1 MELYLK
7 IEQVIYQYKSFLSIG
22 NTVTEEDVRHAIRW
36 VMRNNPDIFWFAH
49 QYHYDEVSSTIHFQ
63 YTFSAER
70 VKTIQQSINDVI
82 ENDFCIE
89 YAKKLSQQEQ
99 VAYVYKWLVTYC
111 TYNAN
116 SAYNQSIYSV
126 FVRRNSICTGYTK
139 AAQYLFNL
147 LGIESRLVFGRLH
160 NDKEDGRH
168 CWNIV
173 KVDNEYYHFDA
184 CFGDSILDNV
194 AIKSGVQ
201 ELFKIDGI
209 NYNFLCVS
217 TEEILRTRSIEDI
230 TTLPN
235 CSNSWSKALKN
246 SLALIKLKQREDIKG
261 CLLSHI
267 GSSAD
272 IYLCSKD
279 KNTVLKVFRPNSKTT
294 SQEEYHYMQQTKGCQ
309 HLLQCNEQYTDI
321 TQNIVAI
328 EQSTPIVDLLCS
340 HYYELSLKG
349 LIKIATDVA
358 KAWKQCQE
366 RGILYRDIHVCNIYR
381 SNDGIFKLG
390 DFGSCTNKFDLKE
403 TVGNQWFMAPEIFVS
418 GIFTE
423 GSAVYSISMVMYFI
437 LNNLRPA
444 FWAQGC
450 EDEALQKR
458 MYGHNLPIL
467 TGCIN
472 LPPHIK
478 TKLDK
483 FFRAASASLPKERI
497 SSVAEFIYELERLSL
512 YCEDSDYIIHSKG
525 FSLDFDLDAENND
538 GLDVCLVSH
547 EDNHRYAMEDEVEQ
561 MCTTAMSLP
570 TSAYTNDIVLDD
582 VIISVDDVEEFART
596 RGGWNDDCDSA
607 EPNDSSDNDWDS
619 DFRVDEVESLVYSME
634 PCNSSDSDNFVP
646 DNEIISVDEVEGF
659 VRTRGGWNDES
670 DSVELNKSSDS
681 DWCSDFRVDE
691 IESLANSISLPIPP
705 RDTNIVESDSSRNVD
720 EHWMDAF
727 VIESVH
733 NATIYSYSYE
743 SFVPLRSLSD
753 NTRLKKLKNEYEKT
767 ITCLTRQQEQLKSVQ
782 NQINELKNKKNEIEI
797 HLKNSPGMIRS
808 AVGGFLSSIIGGFV
822 EIVGAL
828 AGFTSTS
835 SDEAKEK
842 LLEYDK
848 ELEEKKA
855 QAQICEKQ
863 IEGFIQQKNNLEK
876 ELAVLKEQNKYNE
889 VYSSIFAP
897 AEVKRKSHLQV
908 QVYLHLYEESE
919 KVKSL
924 AQESDKNAERRD
936 YMPLSLK
943 LQKGDK
949 VDVEFN
955 VYGETRLASE
965 RKSIIWQGSFTKCTF
980 DYFVPKD
987 IDVEELSCVVLL
999 SVNGVP
1005 IGEMRFITR
1014 VIETP
1019 RQLNPEIL
1027 AHKYS
1032 KVFIS
1037 YSHQDESKVKFLH
1050 EGLELGSV
1058 PHFFDRKYLK
1068 TGDVFPQVIQDYINS
1083 ADLFILC
1090 WSENASKSEYVQ
1102 KERLQALKRAFPQ
1115 VQPENAAK
1123 LRIYPMNIEPRAEL
1137 PIDMKNYYHFGEI

>member
-1 MELYLK
+1 MEKLLYHDIYSAVYSHNSDLK
-7 IEQVIYQYKSFLSIG
+7 LNQSSTPCEIR
-22 NTVTEEDVRHAIRW
+22 NAIHW
-36 VMRNNPDIFWFAH
+36 IMRDNPDIFWFAH
-49 QYHYDEVSSTIHFQ
+49 QYHYDEASFTIHFQ
-63 YTFSAER
+63 YTFSPER

-89 YAKKLSQQEQ
+89 YVKKLNLQEQ
-99 VAYVYKWLVTYC
+99 VAYIYKWLVTYC

-126 FVRRNSICTGYTK
+126 FVRRNSVCTGYAK

-168 CWNIV
+168 CWNLV

-201 ELFKIDGI
+201 ELLKINGI
-209 NYNFLCVS
+209 NYTFLCVS
-217 TEEILRTRSIEDI
+217 INEILRTRTIEDI
-230 TTLPN
+230 TTLPD
-235 CSNSWSKALKN
+235 CPNSWSKTLIN

-261 CLLSHI
+261 CPLSHI

-294 SQEEYHYMQQTKGCQ
+294 SLEEYHYMQQTKGCR
-309 HLLQCNEQYTDI
+309 HLLQCNEDYTDI
-321 TQNIVAI
+321 THNTVAI

-349 LIKIATDVA
+349 LIKMATDVA
-358 KAWKQCQE
+358 KAWKECQK
-366 RGILYRDIHVCNIYR
+366 RGVLYRDIHVCNIYR

-390 DFGSCTNKFDLKE
+390 DFGSCTNKFDPKE
-403 TVGNQWFMAPEIFVS
+403 AVGNQWFMAPETFVS
-418 GIFTE
+418 GVFTE
-423 GSAVYSISMVMYFI
+423 ASAVYSISMVMYFI

-444 FWAQGC
+444 FWTQGC

-458 MYGHNLPIL
+458 MNGHNLP
-467 TGCIN
+467 TPAGCIN

-478 TKLDK
+478 TKLNR

-497 SSVAEFIYELERLSL
+497 SSVAEFIYELERLTF
-512 YCEDSDYIIHSKG
+512 YCEASDYIIHRKG
-525 FSLDFDLDAENND
+525 FSLDFDLDVENND
-538 GLDVCLVSH
+538 GLDVCWVSH
-547 EDNHRYAMEDEVEQ
+547 EANHRYAMEDEVEQ

-570 TSAYTNDIVLDD
+570 TSVYTNDIVLDD
-582 VIISVDDVEEFART
+582 AIISVDDVEEFART
-596 RGGWNDDCDSA
+596 RGGWNDEC
-607 EPNDSSDNDWDS
+607 
-619 DFRVDEVESLVYSME
+619 
-634 PCNSSDSDNFVP
+634 
-646 DNEIISVDEVEGF
+646 
-659 VRTRGGWNDES
+659 
-670 DSVELNKSSDS
+670 DSVEPNNSSDS

-691 IESLANSISLPIPP
+691 IESLAYSISLPTPP
-705 RDTNIVESDSSRNVD
+705 HNANIVESDSSCNVD

-733 NATIYSYSYE
+733 NATKESNNYSYSYE
-743 SFVPLRSLSD
+743 SFVPLSSLSD

-767 ITCLTRQQEQLKSVQ
+767 ITYLTRQQNLLKSVQ
-782 NQINELKNKKNEIEI
+782 SQIDELKNKKNEIEI
-797 HLKNSPGMIRS
+797 HLKNSPGMIGS
-808 AVGGFLSSIIGGFV
+808 AVGGFLSSLIGGFV
-822 EIVGAL
+822 GIAGAL
-828 AGFTSTS
+828 AGSTSTS

-842 LLEYDK
+842 LLECDK
-848 ELEEKKA
+848 ELEAKMA
-855 QAQICEKQ
+855 QALMCKKQ
-863 IEGFIQQKNNLEK
+863 IEDFKQQKSNLEK
-876 ELAVLKEQNKYNE
+876 KLAVLEEQNKYNE

-924 AQESDKNAERRD
+924 AKESDKNAERRD
-936 YMPLSLK
+936 YIPLSLK
-943 LQKGDK
+943 LKKGDK

-965 RKSIIWQGSFTKCTF
+965 CKSIIWQSSFTKCSF

-987 IDVEELSCVVLL
+987 IDVYELSCVALL

-1019 RQLNPEIL
+1019 RQLNPEII

-1068 TGDVFPQVIQDYINS
+1068 AGDVFPQVIQDYINS

-1102 KERLQALKRAFPQ
+1102 KERLQALERAFPQ

-1137 PIDMKNYYHFGEI
+1137 PSDMKNYYHFGEI

>member
-1 MELYLK
+1 MATSKTYFDFEYSIRSQRTKLK
-7 IEQVIYQYKSFLSIG
+7 LVQYSSPDEIR
-22 NTVTEEDVRHAIRW
+22 NAIRW
-36 VMRNNPDIFWFAH
+36 VMRDNPDIFWFAH
-49 QYHYDEVSSTIHFQ
+49 QYHYDEDSSAIHFQ

-70 VKTIQQSINDVI
+70 VKTIQQSINDVVK
-82 ENDFCIE
+82 NDFCIE
-89 YAKKLSQQEQ
+89 YVKRLSQQEQ

-126 FVRRNSICTGYTK
+126 FVRRNSVCTGYAK

-168 CWNIV
+168 CWNLV
-173 KVDNEYYHFDA
+173 KVGKEYYHFDA
-184 CFGDSILDNV
+184 CFGDSILYNV

-201 ELFKIDGI
+201 EIFKINGI

-217 TEEILRTRSIEDI
+217 TDVILRTRTIEDI
-230 TTLPN
+230 TTLPD
-235 CSNSWSKALKN
+235 CPNSWSKTLIN
-246 SLALIKLKQREDIKG
+246 SLAQIKLKEREGIKG

-279 KNTVLKVFRPNSKTT
+279 KNTVLKVFRPDSKTT
-294 SQEEYHYMQQTKGCQ
+294 SSAEYHYMQQTKGCR

-321 TQNIVAI
+321 TQNSVAI

-349 LIKIATDVA
+349 LIKMATDVA
-358 KAWKQCQE
+358 KAWKECQK
-366 RGILYRDIHVCNIYR
+366 RGVLYRDIHVCNIYR

-390 DFGSCTNKFDLKE
+390 DFGSCTNKFELKE
-403 TVGNQWFMAPEIFVS
+403 TVGNQWFMAPETFVS
-418 GIFTE
+418 GVFTE
-423 GSAVYSISMVMYFI
+423 ASAVYSISMVMYFI

-444 FWAQGC
+444 FWMKGC
-450 EDEALQKR
+450 EDKALRKR
-458 MYGHNLPIL
+458 MHGENLPIPA
-467 TGCIN
+467 GCFY
-472 LPPHIK
+472 LPPYIK
-478 TKLDK
+478 TKLDN
-483 FFRAASASLPKERI
+483 FFRSTSASLPKERI
-497 SSVAEFIYELERLSL
+497 SSIEEFIYELEKLTSYCGDQDYVIHRKGISL
-512 YCEDSDYIIHSKG
+512 T
-525 FSLDFDLDAENND
+525 LDLDAGNSHR
-538 GLDVCLVSH
+538 LD
-547 EDNHRYAMEDEVEQ
+547 ERWDYIPRDARHRYAMGDEVEQ

-570 TSAYTNDIVLDD
+570 TSVYTNDIILDGA
-582 VIISVDDVEEFART
+582 IISVDDVEEFART
-596 RGGWNDDCDSA
+596 RG
-607 EPNDSSDNDWDS
+607 
-619 DFRVDEVESLVYSME
+619 R
-634 PCNSSDSDNFVP
+634 
-646 DNEIISVDEVEGF
+646 
-659 VRTRGGWNDES
+659 WNDEC
-670 DSVELNKSSDS
+670 DSVEPNKSSDS

-691 IESLANSISLPIPP
+691 IESLAYSISLPIPP
-705 RDTNIVESDSSRNVD
+705 HDANIVGSDSSCNVD

-733 NATIYSYSYE
+733 NATKEPNNSSYSYE
-743 SFVPLRSLSD
+743 SFVPLSSLSN

-767 ITCLTRQQEQLKSVQ
+767 ISSLNQEQKRLTSVHSQIEALK
-782 NQINELKNKKNEIEI
+782 KKKNRIESQKDAPSEPRDPI
-797 HLKNSPGMIRS
+797 
-808 AVGGFLSSIIGGFV
+808 GGAAGAILGGPLGAIIGGINSIF
-822 EIVGAL
+822 
-828 AGFTSTS
+828 AGSTIKS
-835 SDEAKEK
+835 SDDVSERNREI
-842 LLEYDK
+842 LLECEK
-848 ELEEKKA
+848 ELEAKMA
-855 QAQICEKQ
+855 QAQMCKKQ
-863 IEGFIQQKNNLEK
+863 IEGFIQQKNSLEK
-876 ELAVLKEQNKYNE
+876 ELAVLEEQNKYNE

-924 AQESDKNAERRD
+924 AKESDKNAERRD
-936 YMPLSLK
+936 YIPLSLK
-943 LQKGDK
+943 LKKGDK
-949 VDVEFN
+949 VDIEFN
-955 VYGETRLASE
+955 VYGETRLTSN

-987 IDVEELSCVVLL
+987 IDVEELSCVALL

-1019 RQLNPEIL
+1019 RQLNPEII

-1068 TGDVFPQVIQDYINS
+1068 AGDVFPQVIQDYINS

-1102 KERLQALKRAFPQ
+1102 KERLQALERAFPQ

-1137 PIDMKNYYHFGEI
+1137 PSDMKNYYHFGEI

>member
-1 MELYLK
+1 MDTFYK
-7 IEQVIYQYKSFLSIG
+7 KVEQTIRQYEEIYNVDKD
-22 NTVTEEDVRHAIRW
+22 VTESDVRNAIRW
-36 VMRNNPDIFWFAH
+36 IMRNNPDIFWFAH
-49 QYHYDEVSSTIHFQ
+49 QYHYDEASSTIHLQ

-70 VKTIQQSINDVI
+70 VKTIQQSIIDVI

-89 YAKKLSQQEQ
+89 YVKKLNLQEQ

-116 SAYNQSIYSV
+116 SAYNQSICSV
-126 FVRRNSICTGYTK
+126 FVRRNSVCTGYAKT
-139 AAQYLFNL
+139 AQYLFNL

-168 CWNIV
+168 CWNLI

-217 TEEILRTRSIEDI
+217 TAEILRTRSIEDI
-230 TTLPN
+230 TTLTD
-235 CSNSWSKALKN
+235 CRNSWSKTLIN
-246 SLALIKLKQREDIKG
+246 SLALIKQNRRENIKG

-294 SQEEYHYMQQTKGCQ
+294 SQEEYHYMQQTKGCR
-309 HLLQCNEQYTDI
+309 HLLQCNEDYTDI
-321 TQNIVAI
+321 THNTVAI

-349 LIKIATDVA
+349 LIKMATDVA
-358 KAWKQCQE
+358 KAWKECQE
-366 RGILYRDIHVCNIYR
+366 RGVLYRDIHVCNIYR

-403 TVGNQWFMAPEIFVS
+403 TVGNQWFMAPETFVS
-418 GIFTE
+418 GVFTE
-423 GSAVYSISMVMYFI
+423 TSAIYSISMVMYFI

-450 EDEALQKR
+450 DNEALQKR
-458 MYGHNLPIL
+458 MNGHNLPIPA
-467 TGCIN
+467 GCIN
-472 LPPHIK
+472 LPSHIK

-483 FFRAASASLPKERI
+483 FFNKVSASLPKERI
-497 SSVAEFIYELERLSL
+497 SSVNEFIYELERLTF
-512 YCEDSDYIIHSKG
+512 YCEDSDYIIHRKG
-525 FSLDFDLDAENND
+525 FSFDFDLDAKDND
-538 GLDVCLVSH
+538 GLDVCWVSH
-547 EDNHRYAMEDEVEQ
+547 EANHRYAMEDEVEQ

-582 VIISVDDVEEFART
+582 AIISVDDVEEFART
-596 RGGWNDDCDSA
+596 RGGWNDECDFV
-607 EPNDSSDNDWDS
+607 EPNN
-619 DFRVDEVESLVYSME
+619 
-634 PCNSSDSDNFVP
+634 
-646 DNEIISVDEVEGF
+646 
-659 VRTRGGWNDES
+659 
-670 DSVELNKSSDS
+670 SSDS

-691 IESLANSISLPIPP
+691 IESLAHSISLPTPP
-705 RDTNIVESDSSRNVD
+705 HDANIVESDSSCNVD

-733 NATIYSYSYE
+733 KATKESNNSSYSYE
-743 SFVPLRSLSD
+743 SFVPLSSLSD

-767 ITCLTRQQEQLKSVQ
+767 ITCLSRQQEQLKSVLS
-782 NQINELKNKKNEIEI
+782 QIDELKNKKNEIKI
-797 HLKNSPGMIRS
+797 HLKNSPGMIVS

-822 EIVGAL
+822 GIAGAL
-828 AGFTSTS
+828 AGSTSTS

-842 LLEYDK
+842 LLECDK
-848 ELEEKKA
+848 ELEAKMA
-855 QAQICEKQ
+855 QAQMCKKQ
-863 IEGFIQQKNNLEK
+863 IEDFKQQKSNLEK
-876 ELAVLKEQNKYNE
+876 ELAVLEEQNKYNE

-924 AQESDKNAERRD
+924 AKESDKNAERKD
-936 YMPLSLK
+936 YIPLSLK
-943 LQKGDK
+943 LKKGDK

-955 VYGETRLASE
+955 VNGETRLASE
-965 RKSIIWQGSFTKCTF
+965 CKSIIWQSSFTKCSF

-987 IDVEELSCVVLL
+987 IDVEELSCVALL

-1005 IGEMRFITR
+1005 IGEMRFKTR

-1019 RQLNPEIL
+1019 RQLNPEII

-1068 TGDVFPQVIQDYINS
+1068 AGDVFPQVIQDYINS

-1102 KERLQALKRAFPQ
+1102 KERLQALERAFPQ

>member
-1 MELYLK
+1 MKLYDK
-7 IEQVIYQYKSFLSIG
+7 IWNSIRQIKK
-22 NTVTEEDVRHAIRW
+22 TLHIDSIRPESEVRHAIRW
-36 VMRNNPDIFWFAH
+36 IMRDNPDIFWFAH
-49 QYHYDEVSSTIHFQ
+49 QYHYDEASSTIHFQ
-63 YTFSAER
+63 YTFSPER

-89 YAKKLSQQEQ
+89 YVKNLSQKEQ

-126 FVRRNSICTGYTK
+126 FVRRNSVCTGYAK

-168 CWNIV
+168 CWNLV
-173 KVDNEYYHFDA
+173 KVNNEYYHFDA

-201 ELFKIDGI
+201 ELLKINGI

-217 TEEILRTRSIEDI
+217 TDEILRTRTIEDI
-230 TTLPN
+230 TTLPD
-235 CSNSWSKALKN
+235 CPNSWSKTLIN

-294 SQEEYHYMQQTKGCQ
+294 SQEEYHYMQQTKGCR
-309 HLLQCNEQYTDI
+309 HLLQCNEDYTDI
-321 TQNIVAI
+321 AQNTVAI

-349 LIKIATDVA
+349 LIKMATDIA
-358 KAWKQCQE
+358 KAWKECQK
-366 RGILYRDIHVCNIYR
+366 RGLLYRDIHVCNIYR
-381 SNDGIFKLG
+381 SNDDIFKLG

-403 TVGNQWFMAPEIFVS
+403 TVGNQWFMAPETFMS
-418 GIFTE
+418 GVFTE
-423 GSAVYSISMVMYFI
+423 ASAVYSISMVMYFI

-444 FWAQGC
+444 FWTQGC
-450 EDEALQKR
+450 EDEALQKK
-458 MYGHNLPIL
+458 MNGHNLP
-467 TGCIN
+467 TPAGCIN
-472 LPPHIK
+472 LPSHIK
-478 TKLDK
+478 TKFDK
-483 FFRAASASLPKERI
+483 FFNKVSASLLKERI
-497 SSVAEFIYELERLSL
+497 SSVNEFIYELGRLTF
-512 YCEDSDYIIHSKG
+512 YCEDSDYIIHRKG

-538 GLDVCLVSH
+538 GLDVCWVSH
-547 EDNHRYAMEDEVEQ
+547 EANHRYAMENEVEQ
-561 MCTTAMSLP
+561 MCTTAIS
-570 TSAYTNDIVLDD
+570 TSKSKMKKCENGHIYDSYIYGNQCPFCPSENRNSTSNINNYYESISDGCTVIRHVAHADEVENFAITMASNPDVPSTITPIIDI
-582 VIISVDDVEEFART
+582 T
-596 RGGWNDDCDSA
+596 
-607 EPNDSSDNDWDS
+607 
-619 DFRVDEVESLVYSME
+619 DEVESYSSTMVFCE
-634 PCNSSDSDNFVP
+634 
-646 DNEIISVDEVEGF
+646 
-659 VRTRGGWNDES
+659 
-670 DSVELNKSSDS
+670 NK
-681 DWCSDFRVDE
+681 R
-691 IESLANSISLPIPP
+691 A
-705 RDTNIVESDSSRNVD
+705 TY
-720 EHWMDAF
+720 
-727 VIESVH
+727 
-733 NATIYSYSYE
+733 NA
-743 SFVPLRSLSD
+743 
-753 NTRLKKLKNEYEKT
+753 
-767 ITCLTRQQEQLKSVQ
+767 SVQ
-782 NQINELKNKKNEIEI
+782 KSKK
-797 HLKNSPGMIRS
+797 
-808 AVGGFLSSIIGGFV
+808 SIW
-822 EIVGAL
+822 
-828 AGFTSTS
+828 S
-835 SDEAKEK
+835 K
-842 LLEYDK
+842 LF
-848 ELEEKKA
+848 
-855 QAQICEKQ
+855 
-863 IEGFIQQKNNLEK
+863 G
-876 ELAVLKEQNKYNE
+876 NKYNE

-924 AQESDKNAERRD
+924 AKESDKNAERRD
-936 YMPLSLK
+936 YIPLSLK
-943 LQKGDK
+943 LKKGDK

-965 RKSIIWQGSFTKCTF
+965 CKSIIWQSSYTKCSF

-987 IDVEELSCVVLL
+987 IDVEELSCVALL
-999 SVNGVP
+999 SVNSVP
-1005 IGEMRFITR
+1005 IGEMRFITK
-1014 VIETP
+1014 VIEMP
-1019 RQLNPEIL
+1019 RQLNPEII

-1037 YSHQDESKVKFLH
+1037 YSHLDESKVKFLH

-1068 TGDVFPQVIQDYINS
+1068 AGDVFPQVIQDYINS

-1102 KERLQALKRAFPQ
+1102 KERLQALERAFPQ
-1115 VQPENAAK
+1115 VQPENTAK

-1137 PIDMKNYYHFGEI
+1137 PSDMKNYYHFGEI

>member
-1 MELYLK
+1 MEKPLNKQIYLTVYSHSSDLK
-7 IEQVIYQYKSFLSIG
+7 LNQYSSADEIRD
-22 NTVTEEDVRHAIRW
+22 TIRW
-36 VMRNNPDIFWFAH
+36 IMRDNPDIFWFAH
-49 QYHYDEVSSTIHFQ
+49 QYHYDEASSTIHFQ

-89 YAKKLSQQEQ
+89 YVKKLNLQEQ
-99 VAYVYKWLVTYC
+99 VAYIYKWLVTYC

-126 FVRRNSICTGYTK
+126 FVRRNSVCTGYAK

-168 CWNIV
+168 CWNLV
-173 KVDNEYYHFDA
+173 KVDNGYYHFDA

-201 ELFKIDGI
+201 KLFKIDGI

-217 TEEILRTRSIEDI
+217 TDEILRTRSIEDI
-230 TTLPN
+230 TTLPE
-235 CSNSWSKALKN
+235 CHTSWHKTFVN
-246 SLALIKLKQREDIKG
+246 SLAQTELQHRKGIRG

-294 SQEEYHYMQQTKGCQ
+294 SQEEYHYMQQIKGCR

-349 LIKIATDVA
+349 LIKMATDVA
-358 KAWKQCQE
+358 KAWKECQK
-366 RGILYRDIHVCNIYR
+366 RGVLYRDIHICNIYR
-381 SNDGIFKLG
+381 SNDGTFKLG
-390 DFGSCTNKFDLKE
+390 DIGSCTNKFELKE
-403 TVGNQWFMAPEIFVS
+403 TVGNLWFMAPETFVY
-418 GIFTE
+418 GVFTE
-423 GSAVYSISMVMYFI
+423 ASAVYSISMVMYFI

-444 FWAQGC
+444 FWTQGC
-450 EDEALQKR
+450 EYEALQKR
-458 MYGHNLPIL
+458 MYGENLPIL
-467 TGCIN
+467 AGCIN

-483 FFRAASASLPKERI
+483 FFWTVSASLLKERI
-497 SSVAEFIYELERLSL
+497 SSIEEFIYELKMLTY
-512 YCEDSDYIIHSKG
+512 YCKEQDYIIHRKG
-525 FSLDFDLDAENND
+525 ISLDLDLDARNSDRLGKSWNYIPRD
-538 GLDVCLVSH
+538 TY
-547 EDNHRYAMEDEVEQ
+547 HRYAIECVPKSKMKNSTQ
-561 MCTTAMSLP
+561 G
-570 TSAYTNDIVLDD
+570 I
-582 VIISVDDVEEFART
+582 
-596 RGGWNDDCDSA
+596 
-607 EPNDSSDNDWDS
+607 NDWCRRILDRLTIVRHIATFTAKPV
-619 DFRVDEVESLVYSME
+619 DNCAHADEVESFARTMASA
-634 PCNSSDSDNFVP
+634 PCTPSA
-646 DNEIISVDEVEGF
+646 ISPVM
-659 VRTRGGWNDES
+659 
-670 DSVELNKSSDS
+670 
-681 DWCSDFRVDE
+681 
-691 IESLANSISLPIPP
+691 
-705 RDTNIVESDSSRNVD
+705 NITEAVESYSNTMGFCENKR
-720 EHWMDAF
+720 ATY
-727 VIESVH
+727 
-733 NATIYSYSYE
+733 NATVQKS
-743 SFVPLRSLSD
+743 
-753 NTRLKKLKNEYEKT
+753 KK
-767 ITCLTRQQEQLKSVQ
+767 
-782 NQINELKNKKNEIEI
+782 
-797 HLKNSPGMIRS
+797 
-808 AVGGFLSSIIGGFV
+808 SIW
-822 EIVGAL
+822 
-828 AGFTSTS
+828 S
-835 SDEAKEK
+835 K
-842 LLEYDK
+842 LFGDR
-848 ELEEKKA
+848 
-855 QAQICEKQ
+855 
-863 IEGFIQQKNNLEK
+863 
-876 ELAVLKEQNKYNE
+876 YNE

-919 KVKSL
+919 KVKSF

-936 YMPLSLK
+936 YIPLSLK
-943 LQKGDK
+943 LKKGDK

-955 VYGETRLASE
+955 VYGETRLTSD
-965 RKSIIWQGSFTKCTF
+965 RKYIIWQGAFTKCSF

-987 IDVEELSCVVLL
+987 LDVEELSCVALL

-1019 RQLNPEIL
+1019 RQLNPEII

-1037 YSHQDESKVKFLH
+1037 YSHLDESKVKFLH

-1068 TGDVFPQVIQDYINS
+1068 AGDVFPQVIQDYINS

-1102 KERLQALKRAFPQ
+1102 KERLQALERAFPQ

-1137 PIDMKNYYHFGEI
+1137 PRDMKNYYHFGEI

>member
-1 MELYLK
+1 MLHPQIYSDIEDSIRNQYKNLK
-7 IEQVIYQYKSFLSIG
+7 IETSSTPCEIR
-22 NTVTEEDVRHAIRW
+22 NAIRW
-36 VMRNNPDIFWFAH
+36 VMRDNPDIFWFAH
-49 QYHYDEVSSTIHFQ
+49 QYHYNEASSTIHFQ

-89 YAKKLSQQEQ
+89 YVKNLTRQEQ

-126 FVRRNSICTGYTK
+126 FVRRNSVCTGYAK

-217 TEEILRTRSIEDI
+217 TDEILRTRTIEDI
-230 TTLPN
+230 TTLPD
-235 CSNSWSKALKN
+235 CPNSWSKTLIN

-321 TQNIVAI
+321 TQNMVAI

-349 LIKIATDVA
+349 LIKMATDVA
-358 KAWKQCQE
+358 KAWEDCQE
-366 RGILYRDIHVCNIYR
+366 RGVLYRDIHVCNIYR
-381 SNDGIFKLG
+381 SNDGTFKLG

-403 TVGNQWFMAPEIFVS
+403 TVGNQWFMAPETFVS

-423 GSAVYSISMVMYFI
+423 SSAVYSVSMVMYFI

-444 FWAQGC
+444 FWVQGC

-458 MYGHNLPIL
+458 MNGDNLP
-467 TGCIN
+467 TPTSCIN

-483 FFRAASASLPKERI
+483 FFNKVSASLPKERV
-497 SSVAEFIYELERLSL
+497 SRVAEFIYELERLSF
-512 YCEDSDYIIHSKG
+512 YCEDSDYIIHRKG
-525 FSLDFDLDAENND
+525 YSLDLDLNAGNEDRLEARWHYISRDAY
-538 GLDVCLVSH
+538 H
-547 EDNHRYAMEDEVEQ
+547 QYAMGDEVEQ

-570 TSAYTNDIVLDD
+570 TSAYTNDIVFDD
-582 VIISVDDVEEFART
+582 SIISVDDVEEFART
-596 RGGWNDDCDSA
+596 RGGWNDEC
-607 EPNDSSDNDWDS
+607 
-619 DFRVDEVESLVYSME
+619 
-634 PCNSSDSDNFVP
+634 
-646 DNEIISVDEVEGF
+646 
-659 VRTRGGWNDES
+659 
-670 DSVELNKSSDS
+670 DSVEPNNSSDS

-691 IESLANSISLPIPP
+691 IESLAHSISLPTPP
-705 RDTNIVESDSSRNVD
+705 HDANIVESDSSCNVD

-727 VIESVH
+727 AIESEPT
-733 NATIYSYSYE
+733 AIKESDIFSYSYE
-743 SFVPLRSLSD
+743 PFVPLRFLPD
-753 NTRLKKLKNEYEKT
+753 NTMEKELQTVYEKT
-767 ITCLTRQQEQLKSVQ
+767 ITCLTQEQEQLKFVQ
-782 NQINELKNKKNEIEI
+782 TQIDELKKKKNEIVI
-797 HLKNSPGMIRS
+797 QLWQRYCKKPRGLIAN
-808 AVGGFLSSIIGGFV
+808 AVGGFFRG
-822 EIVGAL
+822 L
-828 AGFTSTS
+828 AGIAGILAGSTSTS

-842 LLEYDK
+842 LLECDK
-848 ELEEKKA
+848 ELEAKIA
-855 QAQICEKQ
+855 QAQMCERHIK
-863 IEGFIQQKNNLEK
+863 GFIQQKDNLEK
-876 ELAVLKEQNKYNE
+876 ELAVLEEQNKYNE

-936 YMPLSLK
+936 YIPLSLK
-943 LQKGDK
+943 LRKGDK

-955 VYGETRLASE
+955 VYAETRLMSE
-965 RKSIIWQGSFTKCTF
+965 RKSIIWQGSFTKCSF

-987 IDVEELSCVVLL
+987 IDVEELSCVALL

-1005 IGEMRFITR
+1005 IGEMRFITK

-1019 RQLNPEIL
+1019 RQLNPEII

-1068 TGDVFPQVIQDYINS
+1068 AGDVFPQVIQDYINS

-1102 KERLQALKRAFPQ
+1102 KERLQALERAFPQ

-1137 PIDMKNYYHFGEI
+1137 PSDMKNYYHFGEI

>member
-1 MELYLK
+1 MNYNMKFNNIRNGIRQLEKVLH
-7 IEQVIYQYKSFLSIG
+7 ID
-22 NTVTEEDVRHAIRW
+22 NTIPESEIRNAIRW
-36 VMRNNPDIFWFAH
+36 IMRDNPDIFWFAH
-49 QYHYDEVSSTIHFQ
+49 QYHYDEASSTIHFQ

-89 YAKKLSQQEQ
+89 YVKKLSQQEQ

-111 TYNAN
+111 TYNTN

-126 FVRRNSICTGYTK
+126 FVRRNSVCTGYAK
-139 AAQYLFNL
+139 AAQYLLNL

-160 NDKEDGRH
+160 NDKDDGRH
-168 CWNIV
+168 CWNLV
-173 KVDNEYYHFDA
+173 KVSNEYYHFDA

-217 TEEILRTRSIEDI
+217 TDEILRTRTIEDI
-230 TTLPN
+230 SSLPD
-235 CSNSWSKALKN
+235 CPNSWSKTLIN

-294 SQEEYHYMQQTKGCQ
+294 SQEEYHYMQQTKGCR
-309 HLLQCNEQYTDI
+309 HLLQCNEDYTEI
-321 TQNIVAI
+321 TKNTVAI

-349 LIKIATDVA
+349 LIKMATDVA
-358 KAWKQCQE
+358 KAWKECQK
-366 RGILYRDIHVCNIYR
+366 RGVLYRDIHVCNIYR

-403 TVGNQWFMAPEIFVS
+403 TVGNQWFMAPETFVS
-418 GIFTE
+418 GVFTE
-423 GSAVYSISMVMYFI
+423 ASAVYSISMVMYFI

-444 FWAQGC
+444 FWTQGC
-450 EDEALQKR
+450 EDEALHKR
-458 MYGHNLPIL
+458 MNGHNLP
-467 TGCIN
+467 TPAGCIN
-472 LPPHIK
+472 LPSHIK
-478 TKLDK
+478 TKFDK
-483 FFRAASASLPKERI
+483 FFRIVSASLPKERI
-497 SSVAEFIYELERLSL
+497 SSVAEFIYELERLTF
-512 YCEDSDYIIHSKG
+512 YCEDSDYIIHRKG
-525 FSLDFDLDAENND
+525 FSLDFDLNAGNEDRLDARGNYIPRD
-538 GLDVCLVSH
+538 AYH
-547 EDNHRYAMEDEVEQ
+547 QYALGNEVEQ

-582 VIISVDDVEEFART
+582 VIISVDDIEEFART
-596 RGGWNDDCDSA
+596 RGGWNDEC
-607 EPNDSSDNDWDS
+607 
-619 DFRVDEVESLVYSME
+619 
-634 PCNSSDSDNFVP
+634 
-646 DNEIISVDEVEGF
+646 
-659 VRTRGGWNDES
+659 
-670 DSVELNKSSDS
+670 DSVEPNNSSDS

-691 IESLANSISLPIPP
+691 IESLAYSISLPTPP
-705 RDTNIVESDSSRNVD
+705 HDANIVESDSSCNVD
-720 EHWMDAF
+720 EHWIDAF

-733 NATIYSYSYE
+733 DATKESYNSSYSYE
-743 SFVPLRSLSD
+743 SFVPLISLSD

-767 ITCLTRQQEQLKSVQ
+767 ITCLSRQQEQLKSVQ
-782 NQINELKNKKNEIEI
+782 SQIDELKNKKNEIEI
-797 HLKNSPGMIRS
+797 HIKNSPGMIVS

-822 EIVGAL
+822 GIAGAL
-828 AGFTSTS
+828 AGSTSTS

-842 LLEYDK
+842 LLECDK
-848 ELEEKKA
+848 ELEAKMA

-863 IEGFIQQKNNLEK
+863 IEGFIQQKNSLEK
-876 ELAVLKEQNKYNE
+876 ELAVLEEQNKYNE

-924 AQESDKNAERRD
+924 AKESDKNAERRD
-936 YMPLSLK
+936 YIPLSLK
-943 LQKGDK
+943 LKKGDK

-955 VYGETRLASE
+955 IYGETRLASE
-965 RKSIIWQGSFTKCTF
+965 RKSIIWQGSFAKCTF

-987 IDVEELSCVVLL
+987 IDVEELSCVALL

-1005 IGEMRFITR
+1005 IGEMRFITK
-1014 VIETP
+1014 VIEMP
-1019 RQLNPEIL
+1019 RQLNPEII

-1037 YSHQDESKVKFLH
+1037 YSHLDESKVKFLH

-1068 TGDVFPQVIQDYINS
+1068 AGDVFPQVIQDYINS

-1102 KERLQALKRAFPQ
+1102 KERLQALERAFPQ
-1115 VQPENAAK
+1115 VQPENAAT

-1137 PIDMKNYYHFGEI
+1137 PSDMKNYYHFGEI

>member
-1 MELYLK
+1 MLHTKIYSDIEDYIRNQSANIK
-7 IEQVIYQYKSFLSIG
+7 IERSTTSDKIR
-22 NTVTEEDVRHAIRW
+22 NAIRW
-36 VMRNNPDIFWFAH
+36 VMRDNPDIFWFAH
-49 QYHYDEVSSTIHFQ
+49 QYHYDEASSTIHFQ
-63 YTFSAER
+63 YTFSPER
-70 VKTIQQSINDVI
+70 VKTIQHSVNDVI

-89 YAKKLSQQEQ
+89 YVKNLSQQEQ

-126 FVRRNSICTGYTK
+126 FVRRNSVCTGYAK

-168 CWNIV
+168 CWNLV
-173 KVDNEYYHFDA
+173 RVDNEYYHFDA

-201 ELFKIDGI
+201 KLFKIDGI

-217 TEEILRTRSIEDI
+217 TDDILRTRSIEDI
-230 TTLPN
+230 TTLPD
-235 CSNSWSKALKN
+235 CPNSWSKTLIN

-279 KNTVLKVFRPNSKTT
+279 KNAVLKVFRPNSKTT
-294 SQEEYHYMQQTKGCQ
+294 SLEEYHYMQQTKGCR
-309 HLLQCNEQYTDI
+309 HLLQCNEDYTDI
-321 TQNIVAI
+321 THNTIAI
-328 EQSTPIVDLLCS
+328 EQSTPIIDLLCS

-349 LIKIATDVA
+349 LIKMATDIA
-358 KAWKQCQE
+358 KAWKECQK
-366 RGILYRDIHVCNIYR
+366 RGVLYRDIHVCNIYR

-390 DFGSCTNKFDLKE
+390 DFGSCTNKFELKE
-403 TVGNQWFMAPEIFVS
+403 TVGNQWFMAPETFVS
-418 GIFTE
+418 GVFTE
-423 GSAVYSISMVMYFI
+423 TSAIYSISMVMYFI

-458 MYGHNLPIL
+458 MCGHNFPIP

-472 LPPHIK
+472 LPPNIK

-483 FFRAASASLPKERI
+483 FFRVASASLPKERI
-497 SSVAEFIYELERLSL
+497 GSVAEFIYELERLTF
-512 YCEDSDYIIHSKG
+512 YCEDGDYIIHRKG
-525 FSLDFDLDAENND
+525 FSLDFDLNAGNKDRLEARGNYIPRDAY
-538 GLDVCLVSH
+538 H
-547 EDNHRYAMEDEVEQ
+547 QYAIGNEVEQ
-561 MCTTAMSLP
+561 MCTIAIP
-570 TSAYTNDIVLDD
+570 TSKPKMKKCENGHIYDTNIYGNQCPFCPSENRYSTSNINNYYESISDGCT
-582 VIISVDDVEEFART
+582 VIRHIAHADEIENFART
-596 RGGWNDDCDSA
+596 MASNPDVPSTITSII
-607 EPNDSSDNDWDS
+607 NMT
-619 DFRVDEVESLVYSME
+619 DEVESYSSTM
-634 PCNSSDSDNFVP
+634 
-646 DNEIISVDEVEGF
+646 GF
-659 VRTRGGWNDES
+659 CE
-670 DSVELNKSSDS
+670 NK
-681 DWCSDFRVDE
+681 R
-691 IESLANSISLPIPP
+691 A
-705 RDTNIVESDSSRNVD
+705 TY
-720 EHWMDAF
+720 
-727 VIESVH
+727 
-733 NATIYSYSYE
+733 NATVQKS
-743 SFVPLRSLSD
+743 
-753 NTRLKKLKNEYEKT
+753 KK
-767 ITCLTRQQEQLKSVQ
+767 
-782 NQINELKNKKNEIEI
+782 
-797 HLKNSPGMIRS
+797 
-808 AVGGFLSSIIGGFV
+808 SIW
-822 EIVGAL
+822 
-828 AGFTSTS
+828 S
-835 SDEAKEK
+835 K
-842 LLEYDK
+842 LF
-848 ELEEKKA
+848 
-855 QAQICEKQ
+855 
-863 IEGFIQQKNNLEK
+863 G
-876 ELAVLKEQNKYNE
+876 NKYNE

-908 QVYLHLYEESE
+908 QVFLHLYEESE

-936 YMPLSLK
+936 YIPLSLK

-955 VYGETRLASE
+955 VYGETRLTSA
-965 RKSIIWQGSFTKCTF
+965 RKSIVWQGSFTKCSF

-987 IDVEELSCVVLL
+987 IDVEDLSCVALL

-1014 VIETP
+1014 IIETP
-1019 RQLNPEIL
+1019 RQLNPEII

-1037 YSHQDESKVKFLH
+1037 YSHMDESKVKFLH

-1102 KERLQALKRAFPQ
+1102 KERLQALERAFPQ